1 LLRRRGVLV
10 VEKARR
16 DIEFETMKIIR
27 NLDELEHPIA
37 NAVVT
42 IGNFDGIHLGH
53 REIFRRVV
61 RRSREIGGTSVVYTF
76 VPHPLKVLAPD
87 DAPPLIS
94 TYAEKE
100 ALIEAS
106 CIDVLICA
114 PFTRDLAELPA
125 HRFVREILVEKIG
138 VTHLVV
144 GYDYLFGKDRSGD
157 IQLLRRMGEYLGFVV
172 EVLEPIAAGEE
183 IYSSTRVREMIGR
196 GEVREVVN
204 VLGRHYT
211 FEGKVVHGF
220 GRGAKLG
227 FPTANL
233 KTDKELM
240 PCPGVYAV
248 KVKRGDKFI
257 DGVLNLGRNPTFCV
271 AGSFI
276 EVHLLDFEGDI
287 YGEALRVYFVE
298 RLRDEK
304 CFDGPES
311 LMDAI
316 QEDIRRARALL
327 PGEKIVAYREYLDCG
342 KTAKGKKGPA
352 L

>member
-1 LLRRRGVLV
+1 
-10 VEKARR
+10 
-16 DIEFETMKIIR
+16 MKIIR
-27 NLDELEHPIA
+27 DLQDLETPIDK
-37 NAVVT
+37 AVVT

-53 REIFRRVV
+53 REIFRRIVT
-61 RRSREIGGTSVVYTF
+61 RSREIGGTSVVYTF
-76 VPHPLKVLAPD
+76 VPHPLKVLAPER
-87 DAPPLIS
+87 APELIN
-94 TYAEKE
+94 TYPEKE
-100 ALIEAS
+100 VLIEAS

-114 PFTRDLAELPA
+114 PFSRDLAELPA
-125 HRFVREILVEKIG
+125 HRFVREVLVEKIG
-138 VTHLVV
+138 VSHLVV

-157 IQLLRRMGEYLGFVV
+157 IELLRRMGEHLGFSV
-172 EVLEPIAAGEE
+172 EVLDPIATGDTV
-183 IYSSTRVREMIGR
+183 YSSTRVRELVRR
-196 GEVREVVN
+196 GEMRDVVQ

-211 FEGKVVHGF
+211 FEGRVVHGF
-220 GRGAKLG
+220 GRGSKLG

-248 KVKRGDKFI
+248 KVKRGGVLI
-257 DGVLNLGRNPTFCV
+257 DGVLNLGQNPTFCA

-276 EVHLLDFEGDI
+276 EVHLLDFEGDL
-287 YGEALRVYFVE
+287 YGEKLRVYFVE

-316 QEDIRRARALL
+316 REDIRRARALL
-327 PGEKIVAYREYLDCG
+327 PCEKIVKYWEYLDCG
-342 KTAKGKKGPA
+342 TPVDREGQD

>member
-1 LLRRRGVLV
+1 
-10 VEKARR
+10 
-16 DIEFETMKIIR
+16 MKIIR
-27 NLDELEHPIA
+27 DLEELTSPIA

-76 VPHPLKVLAPD
+76 VPHPLKIVAPEY
-87 DAPPLIS
+87 APALIN
-94 TYAEKE
+94 TYPEKE
-100 ALIEAS
+100 MLIEAS

-114 PFTRDLAELPA
+114 PFTRELAELPA

-138 VTHLVV
+138 VSHLVV

-157 IQLLRRMGEYLGFVV
+157 IQLLRRMGEYLGFAV
-172 EVLEPIAAGEE
+172 EVLEPIATGGQV
-183 IYSSTRVREMIGR
+183 YSSTRVREMINQGQ
-196 GEVREVVN
+196 VREVVQ

-220 GRGAKLG
+220 GRGSQLG

-240 PCPGVYAV
+240 PSPGVYAV
-248 KVKRGDKFI
+248 KVKRGDHLY
-257 DGVLNLGRNPTFCV
+257 DGVMNLGRNPTFCA
-271 AGSFI
+271 AGFFI
-276 EVHLLDFEGDI
+276 EVHLFDFEGDL
-287 YGEALRVYFVE
+287 YGESLRVYFVE

-304 CFDGPES
+304 RFDGPDALS
-311 LMDAI
+311 AAI

-327 PGEKIVAYREYLDCG
+327 PGERIVEYREYLDCG
-342 KTAKGKKGPA
+342 QAADGEGQA
-352 L
+352 S

>member
-1 LLRRRGVLV
+1 
-10 VEKARR
+10 
-16 DIEFETMKIIR
+16 MKIIH
-27 NLDELEHPIA
+27 NLEELTSPID

-61 RRSREIGGTSVVYTF
+61 RRSRDVGGTSVVYTF
-76 VPHPLKVLAPD
+76 VPHPLKIVAPEH
-87 DAPPLIS
+87 APALIN
-94 TYAEKE
+94 TYPEKE
-100 ALIEAS
+100 KLIEAS

-114 PFTRDLAELPA
+114 PFTRELAELPA

-138 VTHLVV
+138 LSHLVV

-157 IQLLRRMGEYLGFVV
+157 IQLLRRMGEYLGFTV
-172 EVLEPIAAGEE
+172 EVLEPIATHGQV
-183 IYSSTRVREMIGR
+183 YSSTRVREMIRQGQ
-196 GEVREVVN
+196 VSEVVE

-248 KVKRGDKFI
+248 KVKRGDVLH
-257 DGVLNLGRNPTFCV
+257 DGVLNLGQNPTFCA

-276 EVHLLDFEGDI
+276 EVHLLDFEADL
-287 YGEALRVYFVE
+287 YGENLRVYFVE

-304 CFDGPES
+304 CFDGPEA
-311 LMDAI
+311 LRAAI
-316 QEDIRRARALL
+316 GEDIHRARILL
-327 PGEKIVAYREYLDCG
+327 PDAKIVEYREYLDCG
-342 KTAKGKKGPA
+342 QAATGGEKK

>member
-1 LLRRRGVLV
+1 
-10 VEKARR
+10 
-16 DIEFETMKIIR
+16 MKIIH
-27 NLDELEHPIA
+27 NLEELTGPID

-61 RRSREIGGTSVVYTF
+61 RRSREVGGTSVVYTF
-76 VPHPLKVLAPD
+76 VPHPLKIVAPEH
-87 DAPPLIS
+87 APALIN
-94 TYAEKE
+94 TYPEKE
-100 ALIEAS
+100 KLIEAS

-114 PFTRDLAELPA
+114 PFTRELAELPA

-138 VTHLVV
+138 LSHLVV

-157 IQLLRRMGEYLGFVV
+157 IQLLRRMGEYLGFTV
-172 EVLEPIAAGEE
+172 EVLEPISTQGQV
-183 IYSSTRVREMIGR
+183 YSSTRVREMIRQGR
-196 GEVREVVN
+196 VSEVVE

-240 PCPGVYAV
+240 PRPGVYAV
-248 KVKRGDKFI
+248 KVKRGDVLH
-257 DGVLNLGRNPTFCV
+257 DGVLNLGQNPTFCA

-276 EVHLLDFEGDI
+276 EVHLLDFEADL
-287 YGEALRVYFVE
+287 YGESLRVYFVE

-304 CFDGPES
+304 CFDGPEA
-311 LMDAI
+311 LMAAI
-316 QEDIRRARALL
+316 EEDIQRARILL
-327 PGEKIVAYREYLDCG
+327 PEAKIVEYREYLDCG
-342 KTAKGKKGPA
+342 QAATGGGKK
-352 L
+352 

>member
-1 LLRRRGVLV
+1 
-10 VEKARR
+10 
-16 DIEFETMKIIR
+16 MKIIH
-27 NLDELEHPIA
+27 NLEELTSPID

-61 RRSREIGGTSVVYTF
+61 RRSRELGGTSVVYTF
-76 VPHPLKVLAPD
+76 VPHPLKVVAPEH
-87 DAPPLIS
+87 APALIN
-94 TYAEKE
+94 TYPEKE
-100 ALIEAS
+100 KLIEAS

-114 PFTRDLAELPA
+114 PFTRELAELPA

-138 VTHLVV
+138 LSHLVV

-157 IQLLRRMGEYLGFVV
+157 IQLLRRMGEYLGFTV
-172 EVLEPIAAGEE
+172 EVLEPIATHGQV
-183 IYSSTRVREMIGR
+183 YSSTRVREMIRQGQ
-196 GEVREVVN
+196 VRDVVE

-248 KVKRGDKFI
+248 KVKRGDVLH
-257 DGVLNLGRNPTFCV
+257 DGVLNLGRNPTFCA

-276 EVHLLDFEGDI
+276 EVHLLDFEADL
-287 YGEALRVYFVE
+287 YGESLRIYFVE

-304 CFDGPES
+304 CFDGPEA
-311 LMDAI
+311 LRAAI
-316 QEDIRRARALL
+316 AEDIHRARILL
-327 PGEKIVAYREYLDCG
+327 PETKIVEYREYLDCG
-342 KTAKGKKGPA
+342 KAATGGGKGI
-352 L
+352 

>member
-1 LLRRRGVLV
+1 
-10 VEKARR
+10 
-16 DIEFETMKIIR
+16 MKIIH
-27 NLDELEHPIA
+27 NLEELTSPID

-61 RRSREIGGTSVVYTF
+61 RRSREVGGTSVVYTF
-76 VPHPLKVLAPD
+76 VPHPLKVVAPEH
-87 DAPPLIS
+87 APALIN
-94 TYAEKE
+94 TYPEKE
-100 ALIEAS
+100 KLIEAS

-114 PFTRDLAELPA
+114 PFTRELAELPA

-138 VTHLVV
+138 LSHLVV

-157 IQLLRRMGEYLGFVV
+157 IQLLRRMGEYLGFTV
-172 EVLEPIAAGEE
+172 EVLEPIATHGQV
-183 IYSSTRVREMIGR
+183 YSSTRVREMIRQGQ
-196 GEVREVVN
+196 VRDVVE

-248 KVKRGDKFI
+248 KVKRGDVLH
-257 DGVLNLGRNPTFCV
+257 DGVLNLGRNPTFCA

-276 EVHLLDFEGDI
+276 EVHLLDFEADL
-287 YGEALRVYFVE
+287 YGESLRIYFVE

-304 CFDGPES
+304 CFDGPEA
-311 LMDAI
+311 LRAAI
-316 QEDIRRARALL
+316 AEDIHRARILL
-327 PGEKIVAYREYLDCG
+327 PETKIVEYREYLDCG
-342 KTAKGKKGPA
+342 KAATGGGKGI
-352 L
+352 

>member
-1 LLRRRGVLV
+1 
-10 VEKARR
+10 
-16 DIEFETMKIIR
+16 MKIIH
-27 NLDELEHPIA
+27 NLEELTSPID

-61 RRSREIGGTSVVYTF
+61 RRSREVGGTSVVYTF
-76 VPHPLKVLAPD
+76 VPHPLKIVAPEH
-87 DAPPLIS
+87 APALIN
-94 TYAEKE
+94 TYPEKE
-100 ALIEAS
+100 KLIEAS

-114 PFTRDLAELPA
+114 PFTRELAELPA

-138 VTHLVV
+138 LSHLVV

-157 IQLLRRMGEYLGFVV
+157 IQLLRRMGEYLGFTV
-172 EVLEPIAAGEE
+172 EVLEPIATHGQV
-183 IYSSTRVREMIGR
+183 YSSTRVREMIRQGQ
-196 GEVREVVN
+196 VRDVVE

-220 GRGAKLG
+220 GRGSKLG

-248 KVKRGDKFI
+248 KVKRGDVLH
-257 DGVLNLGRNPTFCV
+257 DGVLNLGRNPTFCA

-276 EVHLLDFEGDI
+276 EVHLLDFEADL
-287 YGEALRVYFVE
+287 YGESLRVYFVE

-304 CFDGPES
+304 CFDGPEA
-311 LMDAI
+311 LRAAI
-316 QEDIRRARALL
+316 AEDIHRARILL
-327 PGEKIVAYREYLDCG
+327 PETKIVEYREYLDCG
-342 KTAKGKKGPA
+342 KAATGGGKGI
-352 L
+352 

>member
-1 LLRRRGVLV
+1 
-10 VEKARR
+10 
-16 DIEFETMKIIR
+16 MKIIH
-27 NLDELEHPIA
+27 NLEELTSPID

-61 RRSREIGGTSVVYTF
+61 RRSREVGGTSVVYTF
-76 VPHPLKVLAPD
+76 VPHPLKVVAPEH
-87 DAPPLIS
+87 APALIN
-94 TYAEKE
+94 TYPEKE
-100 ALIEAS
+100 KLIEAS

-114 PFTRDLAELPA
+114 PFTRELAELPA

-138 VTHLVV
+138 LSHLVV

-157 IQLLRRMGEYLGFVV
+157 IQLLRRMGEYLGFSV
-172 EVLEPIAAGEE
+172 EVLEPIATHGQV
-183 IYSSTRVREMIGR
+183 YSSTRVREMIRQGQ
-196 GEVREVVN
+196 VREVVE

-248 KVKRGDKFI
+248 KVKRGDVLH
-257 DGVLNLGRNPTFCV
+257 DGVLNLGKNPTFCA

-276 EVHLLDFEGDI
+276 EVHLLDFEADI
-287 YGEALRVYFVE
+287 YGESLRVYFVE

-304 CFDGPES
+304 CFDGPEA
-311 LMDAI
+311 LMAAI
-316 QEDIRRARALL
+316 GEDIRRARILL
-327 PGEKIVAYREYLDCG
+327 PDAKIVEYREYLDCG
-342 KTAKGKKGPA
+342 QVATGGGKV
-352 L
+352 